1 MISKAE
7 AIRQVMKN
15 DLSLSNSEVKRRVQ
29 ARFGMTVETNQI
41 NNLFGAY
48 RTRRYSGS
56 HGQLLA
62 RAARDFLRQVAFDKR
77 LAQMLISCCESNSMG
92 GINETN

>member
-1 MISKAE
+1 
-7 AIRQVMKN
+7 MKN

-56 HGQLLA
+56 HGRLLA
-62 RAARDFLRQVAFDKR
+62 TAAKDFLRQVAGDKH
-77 LAQMLISCCESNSMG
+77 LAKMLISCCDPNRLP
-92 GINETN
+92 GINDVN